1 MKNNCYVLDFF
12 SEPLLEFAHSQKSD
26 YCKDGLFLYG
36 PLQSKPDV
44 SYGIIG
50 HEDGIKRFEKWL
62 NSISTYIQSADVQK
76 LHFSSFPGF
85 QTIFNSKF
93 RLVEKAKL
101 FISKEKT

>member
-50 HEDGIKRFEKWL
+50 HEDGI
-62 NSISTYIQSADVQK
+62 
-76 LHFSSFPGF
+76 
-85 QTIFNSKF
+85 
-93 RLVEKAKL
+93 
-101 FISKEKT
+101 